1 MNVLGDLVVRERRTN
16 DPALRAAET
25 GREYDYRRFCT
36 TAWKTGNYL
45 RLLGVRTDARVA
57 IADDQ
62 IPEAVLSA
70 YGAALLGGVIDFGP
84 TKKTKLDARVVITPT
99 ADVDAY
105 DIGASTKRVVYGKEP
120 TNPDVGYFE
129 RDVWSENPTEPPDRV
144 EQTDALL
151 DADRTYNHGEL
162 VGAATRVA
170 DRWGLKPGDTVAVRD
185 SFNSAGTMAAGL
197 LAPILAGAM
206 ILLPG
211 NDSVGDYA
219 VGRGGPEADVLDP
232 ADVF

>member
-1 MNVLGDLVVRERRTN
+1 MNVLGDLVVRERRSN
-16 DPALRAAET
+16 DPALKAVDS

-36 TAWKTGNYL
+36 TTWKAGNYL

-57 IADDQ
+57 IADDPT
-62 IPEAVLSA
+62 PEAILSA
-70 YGAALLGGVIDFGP
+70 YGAALLGGVIDFDP
-84 TKKTKLDARVVITPT
+84 PKQTELDARVVITLT
-99 ADVDAY
+99 AAVDTY
-105 DIGASTKRVVYGKEP
+105 DIGASTKRVVYGEEP
-120 TNPDVGYFE
+120 ANPDVGYFE

-144 EQTDALL
+144 EQSDALL
-151 DADRTYNHGEL
+151 DTDRTYTHAEL

-170 DRWGLKPGDTVAVRD
+170 DMWELSPGDAVAVRG
-185 SFNSAGTMAAGL
+185 SFNNAGTMAAGL
-197 LAPILAGAM
+197 LAPILAGAA

-219 VGRGGPEADVLDP
+219 VGRDGPEADVLDP